1 MEREKSLLFE
11 EKVAGVGGGGGG
23 WYCAEVSLSVVF
35 PGCVIAITAFSAFI
49 HTYL

>member
-1 MEREKSLLFE
+1 MEREKTLLFE
-11 EKVAGVGGGGGG
+11 EKVAEVGRGGGV
-23 WYCAEVSLSVVF
+23 WYCTEVSLSVVF